1 MKRLV
6 IFVALAFLMAACNVL
21 PPATITPQPRAT
33 NTLRVPDDVPTPST
47 CGNKVC
53 ESPWENPWTCP
64 DDCPKPTSAP
74 SAIPSPKPPLPPT
87 SGEGPYFH
95 QVYSASSRDG
105 LNWTHD
111 NRMLLD
117 HASVSAAIVTPE
129 GKIRIYYVDA
139 SGAREGRSENVNC
152 AESSDGGA
160 TFRVLNCTIANRAGD
175 KAVDPSIVR
184 LPDGRY
190 RLYYYAVTGKMD
202 ATSANAIYSAIST
215 DGVRFTQEQKVFEY
229 PGVVDP
235 DVFWTGKDWLMYVFT
250 LKEGRTIIARS
261 SDGLSFEYVGP
272 LDPRNWGTTAPVKLD
287 DGRFRLYAFKQPE
300 MDIVGS
306 FVSSDALNW
315 TQESGTRLTAR
326 SGESITDPFVVR
338 LPDGTWKMFF
348 KIERRDAPR
357 GTPGTPPSPP
367 GDAQTERPCLPEKRT
382 IAIPDAEGPSHHQ
395 VLLAK
400 SADGSTWQ
408 TDNRVIIDQAS
419 VPEGL
424 RMSDG
429 RLLIYAVD
437 GSGLGGPGLVYA
449 ESKDEGK
456 TWTCGKINL
465 QGADPDVVVL
475 PDGRLRLYFIEF
487 PFGPNPPI
495 PGSSQANQPNRV
507 RSAISSD
514 GKTFAVE
521 DGVRLEGIQY
531 TDPDVIRIGNEWL
544 MYVSTGMTAWAAQS
558 SDGLAFKLIG
568 KVNETGAVS
577 GSFVFP
583 NGTIRHY
590 FCGRGGILS
599 ATSADGKS
607 VWKQESGVRI
617 GQTQNVKTVCD
628 PSVLSDGKSGYW
640 MVYKIQPTQIGR

>member
-6 IFVALAFLMAACNVL
+6 IFFALAFLIVSCNVL
-21 PPATITPQPRAT
+21 PTATITPQPRAT
-33 NTLRVPDDVPTPST
+33 NTLRIPDDVPTPST

-53 ESPWENPWTCP
+53 DSPWENPWTCP

-74 SAIPSPKPPLPPT
+74 SAIPPPKSPLPPT
-87 SGEGPYFH
+87 GGEGPYSH
-95 QVYSASSRDG
+95 QIYSASSRDG
-105 LNWTHD
+105 LTWTHD
-111 NRMLLD
+111 NRLLLD
-117 HASVSAAIVTPE
+117 HASVPAAIVTPE
-129 GKIRIYYVDA
+129 GKIRLYYVDA

-202 ATSANAIYSAIST
+202 ATSAHAIYSAIST
-215 DGVRFTQEQKVFEY
+215 DGVRFTQEKKVFEH
-229 PGVVDP
+229 PGAVDP

-261 SDGLSFEYVGP
+261 SDGLSFEYVAP
-272 LDPRNWGTTAPVKLD
+272 LNPRNWGTTAPVKLD

-300 MDIVGS
+300 MNSVGS
-306 FVSSDALNW
+306 FISTDALNW

-348 KIERRDAPR
+348 KIERRDAQH
-357 GTPGTPPSPP
+357 GAPGTPPSPP
-367 GDAQTERPCLPEKRT
+367 GGAPRERPCLPEKRT
-382 IAIPDAEGPSHHQ
+382 IAIPDPEGPSYHQ

-424 RMSDG
+424 RLSDG

-449 ESKDEGK
+449 ESRDEGK
-456 TWTCGKINL
+456 IWTCGKINL

-475 PDGRLRLYFIEF
+475 PDGRIRLYFIEF

-514 GKTFAVE
+514 GKTFTVE

-531 TDPDVIRIGNEWL
+531 TDPDVIRIGNDWF

-558 SDGLAFKLIG
+558 SDGLTFKLVG

-577 GSFVFP
+577 GSHAFP
-583 NGTIRHY
+583 NGTLRHY

-599 ATSADGKS
+599 ATSSDGAS
-607 VWKQESGVRI
+607 VWKPEPGTRI
-617 GQTQNVKTVCD
+617 ALDPNWKIVCD
-628 PSVLSDGKSGYW
+628 PSIASDGKGGYW